1 MYIAV
6 KSYFSSIPVF
16 PSQNCPRVIRVFQ
29 GRIPGVLTIRI
40 HASRQADDLRAGQRM
55 SRGHGGGKG
64 GIWEGG
70 SVGDLG
76 RGGGILQKFVLLK
89 LGVEN

>member
-1 MYIAV
+1 MCIAV

-40 HASRQADDLRAGQRM
+40 HASRQADDLRAGQCM
-55 SRGHGGGKG
+55 SRGHGGVREGFERG
-64 GIWEGG
+64 ALWGIWEGG
-70 SVGDLG
+70 GEFYRNLSY
-76 RGGGILQKFVLLK
+76 
-89 LGVEN
+89 